1 MGGGGVDGVGEWG
14 GVEEVG
20 RGVDGVG
27 EGGGVLKRWVT
38 KGGRDG

>member
-1 MGGGGVDGVGEWG
+1 MGEWG

-38 KGGRDG
+38 KGGRGG